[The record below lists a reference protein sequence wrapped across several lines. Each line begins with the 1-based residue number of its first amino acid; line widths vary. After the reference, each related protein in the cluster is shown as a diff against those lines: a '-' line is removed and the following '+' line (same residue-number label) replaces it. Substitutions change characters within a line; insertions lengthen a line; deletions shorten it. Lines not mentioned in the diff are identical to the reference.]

1 LALEQKERRG
11 IWEATA
17 AAAAVASF
25 SLSPTSFVFFCYLA
39 NFVKPPKPANPNKKR
54 VFFSVVKIPVI
65 TYTQTKTTSA
75 SPFFPLSLSLSL
87 PQNKR
92 KGPPKFLGQFPK
104 SQVHPKNKNK
114 NKNKKSLV
122 LH

>member
-11 IWEATA
+11 IWEAT

-39 NFVKPPKPANPNKKR
+39 NFVKPPKPATPHPQQKKS
-54 VFFSVVKIPVI
+54 FFSVVKIPVI
-65 TYTQTKTTSA
+65 AYTQTKTTSA
-75 SPFFPLSLSLSL
+75 FPLSLSLSLSL

-92 KGPPKFLGQFPK
+92 KGA
-104 SQVHPKNKNK
+104 S
-114 NKNKKSLV
+114 
-122 LH
+122 